1 MKIKVELEL
10 DTDKETDY
18 NIIEQLVEI
27 LEQLRQNYE
36 NN

>member
-18 NIIEQLVEI
+18 NIIEQLAEI